1 MTSRL
6 DVTDGRLFLVRLG
19 RRSASPRMLWRLYL
33 IGGLLAVAGLFGL
46 GGPELRTWA
55 APGFSWLGAA
65 GLALGARRVRAA
77 RAGSWYGVALGIALL
92 GLGDLIWAAQGA
104 GRAELP
110 VPSPADMT
118 HLAGYAAVLAGY
130 AAVLAGMASL
140 AWPRG
145 SGRDV
150 DALIDT
156 TIASL
161 AVGLVAWVFL
171 IVPSVEQTVGPDAV
185 GIVVALDYPLMDVA
199 LGVVLVGLL
208 MGPQRSPA
216 VHLLLLALAAFLV
229 SDMLHVRFMA
239 DGSYVSGGLPDLGW
253 FVAFVVWGSAG
264 LHPTA
269 RMMGEHRGPVDP
281 QSIHVSRAVALLGA
295 LLIAPAMLLW
305 AWGMG
310 RVQDLPLIAF
320 AGILLT
326 MLWAARL
333 WLTVRRLRRSL
344 DERQALEWQ
353 LREQAERDSLL
364 GLLNRASFIA
374 RLRAT
379 LAANQAAAV
388 LYVDLD
394 NFKVINDT
402 LGHPGG
408 DEALV
413 EVARRIESLLRPPD
427 IAARLGGDEF
437 GVLLPAADVRSAE
450 AVAVRLLQ
458 RIERPIHADGR
469 EFFIHASIGISCGGP
484 EKATEDLIR
493 EADVAM
499 YLAKGKGKSRAVV
512 FEAEMHAD
520 VMRRIELRSDLEQ
533 ALMLHQFTVLYQPVV
548 TMPGGVVRD
557 CEALIR
563 WQHPVRGLLLPEE
576 FIELAEETGIIV
588 NLGRWMLDEA
598 CHEAVRWQER
608 LGKAAPGVAINISAL
623 QVSRPGFTD
632 EIAAALDRNG
642 LAPRRLAIEITE
654 SILIE
659 VDSATSVVAELAR
672 TGVRVAIDDFGTGYS
687 ALSYLATYPVDILKI
702 DRSFVSSVDSGPRE
716 ARLASAIIA
725 LGKDLDLQVIAEGVE
740 TESQHATLAKHGCT
754 SFQGY
759 LFARP
764 MAGRDLLPLLEAAA
778 RRHEP
783 FTKDLRPLRHAT

>member
-6 DVTDGRLFLVRLG
+6 DVADLRLTLLRLG
-19 RRSASPRMLWRLYL
+19 RRAASPRTLWRVYL
-33 IGGLLAVAGLFGL
+33 VGGLVGIAALYALTSAD
-46 GGPELRTWA
+46 LRTWVSPSFA
-55 APGFSWLGAA
+55 LYGAI
-65 GLALGARRVRAA
+65 GLALGAHRSRAVQ
-77 RAGSWYGVALGIALL
+77 AGSWYGLALGIALL
-92 GLGDLIWAAQGA
+92 GLGDLVWAWESTGKP
-104 GRAELP
+104 EPP
-110 VPSPADMT
+110 VPSLADVT
-118 HLAGYAAVLAGY
+118 YLAGYAAALV
-130 AAVLAGMASL
+130 GMASL

-145 SGRDV
+145 SGKDFDSLV
-150 DALIDT
+150 DT

-161 AVGLVAWVFL
+161 GVGLVAWVFL
-171 IVPSVEQTVGPDAV
+171 IVPSAEQTVGLDAV
-185 GIVVALDYPLMDVA
+185 GFVVTLCYPLLDVA
-199 LGVVLVGLL
+199 LGVVLMGIL
-208 MGPQRSPA
+208 MGPQRSA
-216 VHLLLLALAAFLV
+216 AIHMLLLALAAFLI
-229 SDMLHVRFMA
+229 SDLLYVRLMA
-239 DGSYVSGGLPDLGW
+239 DGRYVSGGVTELGW
-253 FVAFVVWGSAG
+253 LIGFVLFGTGG
-264 LHPTA
+264 LHPAA
-269 RMMGEHRGPVDP
+269 RTVGEYHGPAERR
-281 QSIHVSRAVALLGA
+281 SIPFSRAAGLLCA

-305 AWGMG
+305 AWAAG
-310 RVQDLPLIAF
+310 RVEDLPLIAF
-320 AGILLT
+320 AGIALT

-333 WLTVRRLRRSL
+333 WLTVRQLRNAL
-344 DERQALEWQ
+344 DERRELEWQ

-364 GLLNRASFIA
+364 DLLNRASFIA
-374 RLRAT
+374 RLRMT
-379 LAANQAAAV
+379 LTANQAAAV

-437 GVLLPAADVRSAE
+437 GVLLPAADVKSAE

-458 RIERPIHADGR
+458 RVERPIHVDGR
-469 EFFIHASIGISCGGP
+469 EFFIHASVGISCGGP

-499 YLAKGKGKSRAVV
+499 YLAKGKGKSRHVV

-520 VMRRIELRSDLEQ
+520 VMRRIQLRSDLEQ

-563 WQHPVRGLLLPEE
+563 WQHPVRGLLLPED
-576 FIELAEETGIIV
+576 FIDLAEETGIIV

-598 CHEAVRWQER
+598 CHEAVRWQEQ

-623 QVSRPGFTD
+623 QVQRPGFAD
-632 EIAAALDRNG
+632 EIAAALDRSG
-642 LAPRRLAIEITE
+642 LDPRRLAIEITE

-659 VDSATSVVAELAR
+659 VENATSVVAELAKA
-672 TGVRVAIDDFGTGYS
+672 GVRVAIDDFGTGYS

-702 DRSFVSSVDSGPRE
+702 DRSFVSSVDAGPRE

-725 LGKDLDLQVIAEGVE
+725 LGKDLELQVIAEGVE
-740 TESQHATLAKHGCT
+740 TESQLAMLAKHGCT

-764 MAGRDLLPLLEAAA
+764 MVGRDLLPLLEAAA

-783 FTKDLRPLRHAT
+783 FTKDLRPLKRSA

>member
-1 MTSRL
+1 
-6 DVTDGRLFLVRLG
+6 V
-19 RRSASPRMLWRLYL
+19 
-33 IGGLLAVAGLFGL
+33 I
-46 GGPELRTWA
+46 WA
-55 APGFSWLGAA
+55 IES
-65 GLALGARRVRAA
+65 
-77 RAGSWYGVALGIALL
+77 AGSG
-92 GLGDLIWAAQGA
+92 
-104 GRAELP
+104 EPP
-110 VPSPADMT
+110 VPSPADVT
-118 HLAGYAAVLAGY
+118 YLAGYAAALVST
-130 AAVLAGMASL
+130 ASL

-145 SGRDV
+145 GGRDI
-150 DALIDT
+150 DTLIDT

-171 IVPSVEQTVGPDAV
+171 IVPSAEQTAGLDAA
-185 GIVVALDYPLMDVA
+185 GIAVTLCYPLLDVA
-199 LGVVLVGLL
+199 LGVALVGML

-216 VHLLLLALAAFLV
+216 IHLLLLALAAFLA
-229 SDMLHVRFMA
+229 SDMLYVRLMA
-239 DGSYVSGGLPDLGW
+239 DGSYVSGGLPALGR
-253 FVAFVVWGSAG
+253 FVGFILWGAGG
-264 LHPTA
+264 LHPSA
-269 RMMGEHRGPVDP
+269 RSVGEYRGPAER
-281 QSIHVSRAVALLGA
+281 QSIPLSRAVGLLGA

-310 RVQDLPLIAF
+310 RVEDLPLIAL
-320 AGILLT
+320 AGIMLT

-333 WLTVRRLRRSL
+333 WLTVRQLRRAL

-413 EVARRIESLLRPPD
+413 EVARRIEGMLRPPD

-437 GVLLPAADVRSAE
+437 GVLLPAADVQSAE
-450 AVAVRLLQ
+450 AVAGRLLQ

-469 EFFIHASIGISCGGP
+469 EFFIHASVGISCGGP

-499 YLAKGKGKSRAVV
+499 YLAKGKGKSRHVV

-548 TMPGGVVRD
+548 TMPGGVVRE

-563 WQHPVRGLLLPEE
+563 WQHPVRGLLLPED

-598 CHEAVRWQER
+598 CHEAVRWQEQ
-608 LGKAAPGVAINISAL
+608 LGKAAPGVAINISPL
-623 QVSRPGFTD
+623 QVSRPGFPD
-632 EIAAALDRNG
+632 EIEATLDRNG
-642 LAPRRLAIEITE
+642 LDPRRLAIEITE
-654 SILIE
+654 STLIE
-659 VDSATSVVAELAR
+659 VESATSVVAELAKA
-672 TGVRVAIDDFGTGYS
+672 GVRIAIDDFGTGYS

-702 DRSFVSSVDSGPRE
+702 DRSFISSVDAGPRE

-740 TESQHATLAKHGCT
+740 TESQLAVLVKHGCT

-783 FTKDLRPLRHAT
+783 FTKDLRPLKRSA